1 MDLTFSRA
9 VISTNFSLAS
19 PPTEID
25 ARFVGYVETPA
36 CSYSRFSRTM
46 LLRLP
51 PDLAVLILEKLD
63 HVQWLESLSQT
74 CTQFKKIAFPILR
87 KRRSFKTPHR
97 LCTGQ
102 HGDRFVSLHGVFE
115 SEEGLLAH
123 VSYTGRIDQVD
134 IHRLVELNEDTNS
147 LNGPAIAEFHIY
159 RANGS
164 VDTARFLLQLAK
176 HTSNA
181 PKAFLQNSPRRLVGM
196 IPLLSTWIALDL
208 ETAKVIRLNNCEI
221 NVANSLIGTRESF
234 LTIPTTQTKAGDK
247 IAFCNGNSR
256 NEISTIL
263 LPQSTIVILDNDL
276 TKIGE
281 FLIEEKNVN
290 RIEFVDEGTL
300 LCSHF
305 SYSYAGN
312 PGRSGIF
319 LCSIDRFGDVI
330 DVVESNEPLKLPF
343 CLISKNKCLYCMRTR
358 FFIVNIAESKTEE
371 FLAQESFAFKCY
383 DELQKHTEF
392 PVQKIKVVPDCS
404 SKIAV
409 EINDFGRPRIDILDW
424 RLRYICQ
431 TLFLPTFLGS
441 PLSGV
446 HFLSQQK
453 MLANSGNGFCGCII
467 DTGII

>member
-1 MDLTFSRA
+1 
-9 VISTNFSLAS
+9 
-19 PPTEID
+19 
-25 ARFVGYVETPA
+25 
-36 CSYSRFSRTM
+36 M

-51 PDLAVLILEKLD
+51 PDLALLLVEKLD

-97 LCTGQ
+97 LLTGQ
-102 HGDRFVSLHGVFE
+102 YGDRFVSLHGVFE
-115 SEEGLLAH
+115 SEEGLLSH

-134 IHRLVELNEDTNS
+134 IHRIVKLTDDTTCI
-147 LNGPAIAEFHIY
+147 NGPAIAEFHID

-208 ETAKVIRLNNCEI
+208 ETAKVVRLNNCEI

-234 LTIPTTQTKAGDK
+234 LTIPTTQTKSGDK

-256 NEISTIL
+256 NEISRVL
-263 LPQSTIVILDNDL
+263 LPQSKVVILDNDL
-276 TKIGE
+276 IKIGE

-290 RIEFVDEGTL
+290 RIEFVDEKTL

-319 LCSIDRFGDVI
+319 LCSAETGDVT

-343 CLISKNKCLYCMRTR
+343 CLVSPKKCLYCMRTR

-383 DELQKHTEF
+383 NGLQKHTEF
-392 PVQKIKVVPDCS
+392 PIQKIKVVPDCS

-424 RLRYICQ
+424 RLRYICR

-453 MLANSGNGFCGCII
+453 MLTNSGNGFHGCIV